1 MDYKK
6 AYEDALE
13 RAKGIYNENPS
24 SSTAKFV
31 CGQIFPEI
39 KESEDERIRK
49 ELLEEIEFIIPHDD
63 ETDSEGLI
71 LPSYRARIDRYKSY
85 LEKQKEQKPE
95 SCDCSRDEESYT
107 NGIHHVLMNPEAYG
121 LIKQKPAEWG
131 DAERKKLYSDGFDIA
146 RKALAGAFMQ
156 YLDEHRPEGKMCLSN
171 GECAQLDNAFK
182 VGDVETIV
190 RYINKYQQPAGWPK
204 ASHPH
209 PAKSPLEEGVYYIK
223 DGKPVAEYE
232 DGVET
237 DRLLV
242 VGKYCR
248 FYLSMADL
256 GKANY
261 EDAQNKA
268 ASLGEGWRCPDSF
281 EGRTIGK
288 MSKEIREKAAKIGAK
303 HFEDIGW
310 FWINEIFDRWHACI
324 VGFGNGRVGD
334 NRMDSTNDVLA
345 LSAFQN

>member
-1 MDYKK
+1 MDFKK

-49 ELLEEIEFIIPHDD
+49 EIINHLSNELHNVNQLTPRTNEFEAWI
-63 ETDSEGLI
+63 
-71 LPSYRARIDRYKSY
+71 AY
-85 LEKQKEQKPE
+85 LEKQKDSNPSTPEDISAAYQLGLANGRKEQK
-95 SCDCSRDEESYT
+95 
-107 NGIHHVLMNPEAYG
+107 
-121 LIKQKPAEWG
+121 
-131 DAERKKLYSDGFDIA
+131 
-146 RKALAGAFMQ
+146 
-156 YLDEHRPEGKMCLSN
+156 
-171 GECAQLDNAFK
+171 
-182 VGDVETIV
+182 
-190 RYINKYQQPAGWPK
+190 
-204 ASHPH
+204 
-209 PAKSPLEEGVYYIK
+209 PAKSPLAEGVYYIK
-223 DGKPVAEYE
+223 DGQPVAEYE

-242 VGKYCR
+242 IGKYCR

-256 GKANY
+256 GKATY

-288 MSKEIREKAAKIGAK
+288 MSNEIRKKAAKIGAE
-303 HFEDIGW
+303 HFNDKGW
-310 FWINEIFDRWHACI
+310 LWTNEVFDRWFACG
-324 VGFGNGRVGD
+324 VDFHDGDEGSGNMVST
-334 NRMDSTNDVLA
+334 DSVLA